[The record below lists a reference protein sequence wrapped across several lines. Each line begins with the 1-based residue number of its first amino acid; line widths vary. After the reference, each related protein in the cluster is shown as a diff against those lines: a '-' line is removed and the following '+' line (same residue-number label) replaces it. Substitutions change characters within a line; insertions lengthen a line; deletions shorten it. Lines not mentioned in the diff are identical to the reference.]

1 MHLDLIIIGGG
12 PIGMVCGIEAKKAGL
27 ESLILEKG
35 TLVNSLYHFPANMS
49 FFSTSLLLEIGDVP
63 FISHADKPTRT
74 EALEYYRRI
83 STAWQLPIHLY
94 ETVKQIEK
102 REAGFSVV
110 SDKAA
115 YTCDYVVVATG
126 FYDQFIPLNIPGE
139 NLPKVKHYYDE
150 AHPYYQQKLAVI
162 GAGNSACDVAL
173 ECLQKGAQVTL
184 IVRSPQLKESIKYW
198 IRPNIENRI
207 KDQSIRAF
215 FNTELVEI
223 KENSIIIRQDG
234 QLHELENDFVL
245 AMTGYRPDYNFLT
258 SIGIRYDSDEFC
270 TPLYNEETLESSL
283 PGLYL
288 AGVIIGGMKTNKWFI
303 ENTRDHGKKI
313 VDHILLKKQNE

>member
-1 MHLDLIIIGGG
+1 MHFNLIIVGGG

-27 ESLILEKG
+27 HFLILEKG
-35 TLVNSLYHFPANMS
+35 ALVNSLFHFPANMT

-63 FISHADKPTRT
+63 FISHTDKPTRT

-83 STAWQLPIHLY
+83 ASAWQLPIHLY
-94 ETVKQIEK
+94 ETVTQIKQQQT
-102 REAGFSVV
+102 GFSVT
-110 SDKAA
+110 SDKSM
-115 YTCDYVVVATG
+115 YTCDHIIVATG
-126 FYDQFIPLNIPGE
+126 FYDQYIPLGVPGE

-173 ECLQKGAQVTL
+173 ECLQKGARVTL
-184 IVRSPQLKESIKYW
+184 IVRGPQLKETIKYW

-207 KDQSIRAF
+207 KDQSITAY
-215 FNTELVEI
+215 FNAEPVEI
-223 KENSIIIRQDG
+223 KDHSIIIRQDG
-234 QLHELENDFVL
+234 QLHELDNDFVL
-245 AMTGYRPDYNFLT
+245 AMTGYLPDYEFL
-258 SIGIRYDSDEFC
+258 SSLGVLFHNDEYR
-270 TPLYNEETLESSL
+270 TPVYHEDTLESNV

-288 AGVIIGGMKTNKWFI
+288 AGVLIGGMKTNKWFI

-313 VDHILLKKQNE
+313 VDHILLKKQK